1 MFEISGDDLINI
13 VNQNIS
19 EDSKKINSKFSIVIA
34 TSKRARQLINDDPEG
49 LEHDNA
55 LTVAIDEF
63 KNQKVTIVN
72 SKE

>member
-19 EDSKKINSKFSIVIA
+19 DDAKKINSKFSIVIA
-34 TSKRARQLINDDPEG
+34 TSKRARQLINEDPEVV
-49 LEHDNA
+49 EHDNA
-55 LTVAIDEF
+55 LTVAINEF

-72 SKE
+72 NKE

>member
-34 TSKRARQLINDDPEG
+34 TSKRARQIINEDPEG
-49 LEHDNA
+49 YEHDNA

>member
-34 TSKRARQLINDDPEG
+34 TSKRARQIIQESEG
-49 LEHDNA
+49 NY
-55 LTVAIDEF
+55 
-63 KNQKVTIVN
+63 
-72 SKE
+72 SK